1 MNFILT
7 TVKVLMAE
15 LVGIGILTGILYLY
29 WNIMIKRKK

>member
-15 LVGIGILTGILYLY
+15 LAGIGALTGILYLY
-29 WNIMIKRKK
+29 WNIMIKRK